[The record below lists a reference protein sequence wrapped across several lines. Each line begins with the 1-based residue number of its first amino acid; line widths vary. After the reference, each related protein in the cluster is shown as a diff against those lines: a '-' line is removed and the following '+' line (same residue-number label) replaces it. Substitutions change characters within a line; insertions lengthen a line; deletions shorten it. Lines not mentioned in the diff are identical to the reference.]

1 MKALRN
7 LLIAVDAAS
16 RRERLLAFL
25 HRHPAAKILSIL
37 SPCVFWVGLFFVLP
51 LLLMAA
57 YSFLER
63 GLYGGVRWI
72 FTWENYLRFVDPLY
86 LKILLR
92 SFRISFLT
100 TLLLLAAGYPLAY
113 WIAGLSNRWQNIC
126 IFLVIMPFWTSDL
139 IRSYAWMLILRDT
152 GLINGLLTALHIVDS
167 PVSLLYTDGAILLGL
182 CYVYL
187 PFMVLPLYASI
198 ERMDRSL
205 LEAAADLGAN
215 PFWQFVKVTF
225 PVTKSGILAGS
236 LLVFIPS
243 VGAFVV
249 PDLLGGAKVM
259 MIGNLIQLQFG
270 PSRNWPFG
278 SAASFILMGMVL
290 IAVFLYLRFSG
301 GREALEEI
309 R

>member
-1 MKALRN
+1 MQDNFRQ
-7 LLIAVDAAS
+7 
-16 RRERLLAFL
+16 RLLAFF
-25 HRHPAAKILSIL
+25 HRHPPAKTLSIL
-37 SPCVFWVGLFFVLP
+37 SPCIFWIGFFFVLP
-51 LLLMAA
+51 LLLVAA

-63 GLYGGVRWI
+63 GLYGGVRWV
-72 FTWENYLRFVDPLY
+72 FTWDNYLRFLDPLY
-86 LKILLR
+86 LKILIR
-92 SFRISFLT
+92 SFRISLLT
-100 TLLLLAAGYPLAY
+100 TALLLAIGYPMAY
-113 WIAGLSNRWQNIC
+113 WIAGLGRRWRNIC

-152 GLINGLLTALHIVDS
+152 GLINGLLKALHLIQD

-205 LEAAADLGAN
+205 LEAAADLGAS
-215 PFWQFVKVTF
+215 PFWQFAKVTV
-225 PVTKSGILAGS
+225 PMTKSGILAGS

-270 PSRNWPFG
+270 PSRDWPFG
-278 SAASFILMGMVL
+278 SAASFILMAMVL
-290 IAVFLYLRFSG
+290 AAVFLYLRFSG
-301 GREALEEI
+301 GREALEEA